1 VKRTMTCI
9 VCPKGC
15 RLQAEITEGKLSVIG
30 NECKQGEKHAYQ
42 ELTEPKRSITSSVKV
57 SGGILPLVSVKLTAP
72 IPKDRIFD
80 VIAVMK
86 GIICKAPVF
95 EKDIL
100 KRDIFGLGVDLVAT
114 KDIGVRK

>member
-1 VKRTMTCI
+1 MKRTMTCI

-15 RLQAEITEGKLSVIG
+15 RLQAEITEGKLSVKG

-42 ELTEPKRSITSSVKV
+42 ELTEPKRNITSSVKV